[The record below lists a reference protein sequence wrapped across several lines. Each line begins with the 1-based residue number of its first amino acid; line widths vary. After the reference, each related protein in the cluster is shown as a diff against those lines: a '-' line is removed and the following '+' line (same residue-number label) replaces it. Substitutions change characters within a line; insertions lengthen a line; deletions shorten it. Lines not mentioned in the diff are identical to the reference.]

1 MDRNKQVDIIRGG
14 AILLVVLEHALG
26 TTDNFFARII
36 LSFHMPV
43 FFILSGYLA
52 HEKSNGTFGK
62 IVIKKL
68 KRLLIPQITLAILS
82 FCYNFLIGNLV
93 LHTATASELNIVN
106 CFFRWW
112 FLLVMAQV
120 VVIWE
125 VLVRIAGKHMLK
137 AEIVLLFICV
147 VYMAVVPQGISGPLY
162 IAVTPVAFGYY
173 VAGNLLHRV
182 KKKFESRN
190 GNTNF
195 VRILI
200 CIIEALLT
208 TILSQLNAPILMYEN
223 TYGVVSVSIVT
234 AFLGYFVLNNM
245 AMLMGENRFLQWCG
259 RNSIIIYVIHFC
271 VVQGVRGVLVRI
283 IPLPLE
289 ILGWIVFVVAGLIV
303 IIATRFSEKYVGFAF
318 GK

>member
-52 HEKSNGTFGK
+52 RKKSNGAFGK
-62 IVIKKL
+62 VVIKKL

-82 FCYNFLIGNLV
+82 FCYNFFIGNLV

-120 VVIWE
+120 VVVWE
-125 VLVRIAGKHMLK
+125 ILVRIAGKHMLK
-137 AEIVLLFICV
+137 AEILLLFSCV
-147 VYMAVVPQGISGPLY
+147 IYMVVVPQGISGPLY

-173 VAGNLLHRV
+173 VAGNLLHRI
-182 KKKFESRN
+182 KKKIELKN
-190 GNTNF
+190 DNKNF

-200 CIIEALLT
+200 CITEAFLT
-208 TILSQLNAPILMYEN
+208 TVLSQLNVPVLMYEN
-223 TYGVVSVSIVT
+223 TYGIVLVSIVT
-234 AFLGYFVLNNM
+234 AFGGYFVLNNM
-245 AMLMGENRFLQWCG
+245 AILMGENLFLQWCG

-271 VVQGVRGVLVRI
+271 IVQGVRGALVRI

-303 IIATRFSEKYVGFAF
+303 IIATRFSEKYIGFAF